1 MKKIKR
7 YLLLALLPILA
18 VAGCSRENKDA
29 QRDEQ
34 YQQME
39 EQLQHMEQQISDLIN
54 LLENSQGTEQAT
66 NETPYQQKE
75 TALAAEPAADTQPAP
90 ETATTN
96 IQSMDGAGQNSS
108 AQTQPITQS
117 SSSQT
122 QPAAQNPPAQTSA
135 QAQPETQALPAQT
148 QSVQTQ
154 SVQTQ
159 TVQTQPTAQAQTE
172 PAAQASQTDS
182 TLEALKKAVEDAV
195 AQADAA
201 VPTGTMEER
210 RRQFNAL
217 NNALD
222 YVDDQIDS
230 YDDTIEAQ
238 YKQGNLS
245 YADYQNKER
254 ELDALEDKLDAA
266 EDRLELKFGID
277 D

>member
-66 NETPYQQKE
+66 SETPYQQKE

-90 ETATTN
+90 ETATTD
-96 IQSMDGAGQNSS
+96 IQSMNGAGQNSS
-108 AQTQPITQS
+108 AQTQPITQA

-135 QAQPETQALPAQT
+135 QAQPETQALPAQM

-154 SVQTQ
+154 
-159 TVQTQPTAQAQTE
+159 PTTQAQTE

-210 RRQFNAL
+210 RRQFNSL

-238 YKQGNLS
+238 YKQGILS